1 MHICR
6 LTASFSF
13 FFLDKHLIP
22 LVEEAKF
29 LVVVFDRKS
38 SFVLHLK
45 YVRKKDLKTIIFYT
59 LLAILNGGADQRSR
73 SAFID
78 I

>member
-1 MHICR
+1 M
-6 LTASFSF
+6 
-13 FFLDKHLIP
+13 
-22 LVEEAKF
+22 EEAKF